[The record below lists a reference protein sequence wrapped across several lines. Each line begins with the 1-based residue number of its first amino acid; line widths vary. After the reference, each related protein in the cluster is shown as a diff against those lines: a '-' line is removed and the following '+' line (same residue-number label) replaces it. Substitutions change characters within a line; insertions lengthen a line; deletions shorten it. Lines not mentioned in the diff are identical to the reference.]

1 MSLSDISIRRPV
13 FAWMLMAAMIIFGFI
28 SMRKMGI
35 SQMPDVDFPVVNI
48 NVTYEGA
55 APEVME
61 LDIIDPVESA
71 VLSVEGV
78 KSITSTAKLGSANI
92 SVEFNLDKN
101 IDVAVS
107 EVEAKINQAQ
117 RNLPDDIDP
126 PTISKVNPDDRPIM
140 FLAVTAPNME
150 PKDAM
155 AYTRDVLKD
164 KFQTVSGVA
173 DVFLAGYLDPNLRV
187 WVKNDE
193 LNKRQLTVGDIIG
206 AIQAEHKES
215 PSGYIEDPL
224 RERNVRTLGEAKSV
238 EEFEKLPII
247 RRGGAPNY
255 VPIFIGD
262 VVKVEEGVA
271 DVRRISRSNG
281 KNAVGLGIRKQ
292 RGTNTMEVAEGV
304 KKKMRE
310 LQKNLP
316 PGVDLYVNFDT
327 TKFIAQSVHELQ
339 FNMIFSAI
347 LTAIVCWLFLGSFA
361 ATINVILAIPTS
373 ILGAF
378 IVLKYMNFT
387 LNTFTLLGLSL
398 SIGIVVDDAIMV
410 LENIY
415 RHHEEGKDK
424 VRASRDG
431 ANEISFAALAAT
443 IAIMAIFLPVAMME
457 GIIGK
462 FFFQFGITISVAVA
476 LSYIEA
482 ITLTPMRTSRFMEET
497 KRETRLGHLVDTF
510 FNWLVG
516 FYTKVLHYA
525 LTHKL
530 KLLSGALVFFAV
542 SFVSVKFIPKEM
554 TPVQDTSN
562 FMMRIKA
569 PDGASLIY
577 TNAKSKIVEKYL
589 TDHQAVDRYFVA
601 VGGFGGGMEA
611 NSANIFVTLKDQKDR
626 PINPKTGKPW
636 YQPDLLNEFRAHFKK
651 FEGAVVFVQDTSQ
664 GGFSASGRG
673 FPVEFTLI
681 GGDFKILTD
690 TAKKVMDEMRAS
702 GIYVDV
708 DTDYKESVMEI
719 QVFPDRDKAKLRGVS
734 VQEIGTTINALIGG
748 VVVGK
753 YSKEGHRNDIRVKM
767 ADASEDKLK
776 DLEKIWVRNTQ
787 GELVRL
793 LDVVTVKELPGVQS
807 INRRARQRAVT
818 IYSGV
823 APGKSQGEALEKV
836 KDIVKKY
843 LQPGYSLIESGSAET
858 YREAFTSLIFALCMG
873 ILIAYMVLGT
883 QFNSF
888 IDPVTVL
895 MALPFSFSGAFL
907 ALWATGQSIN
917 LYSMIGLI
925 LLMGIVKKNSILLVD
940 FTNQKRA
947 EGMNVREALMAACPQ
962 RLRPIMMTTFATI
975 AGAVPLALAWGA
987 GAESLKPMAVAIIGG
1002 SLVSTALTLVVVP
1015 AFYLLLA
1022 KERRATNPEASGTL
1036 ATPVRPHP

>member
-1 MSLSDISIRRPV
+1 MSLSDISIRKPV

-35 SQMPDVDFPVVNI
+35 SQMPDVDFPMVNI
-48 NVTYEGA
+48 NVIYEGA

-61 LDIIDPVESA
+61 LDVIDPIESA

-78 KSITSTAKLGSANI
+78 KSITSTARLGSANI
-92 SVEFNLDKN
+92 SVEFNLNKN

-107 EVEAKINQAQ
+107 EVEAKINQAA
-117 RNLPDDIDP
+117 RMLPDDIDP

-140 FLAVTAPNME
+140 FMAVTAPNMAQKE
-150 PKDAM
+150 IM
-155 AYTRDVLKD
+155 AYTRDQLKD

-173 DVFLAGYLDPNLRV
+173 DVFLAGYIDPNLRV

-193 LNKRQLTVGDIIG
+193 LNRRQLTVSDVIG
-206 AIQAEHKES
+206 AIQAEHKEA
-215 PSGYIEDPL
+215 PSGFIEDPE
-224 RERNVRTLGEAKSV
+224 RERNVRTLGEAKNV

-255 VPIFIGD
+255 VPMFLGD
-262 VVKVEEGVA
+262 VVNVEEGIA

-281 KNAVGLGIRKQ
+281 KNALGLGIRKQ
-292 RGTNTMEVAEGV
+292 RGTNTMAVAEAV
-304 KKKMRE
+304 KAKMRDI
-310 LQKNLP
+310 QKDLP
-316 PGVDLYVNFDT
+316 PGVELYVNFDT
-327 TKFIAQSVHELQ
+327 TKFIAESVHELQ
-339 FNMIFSAI
+339 FNMIFSSI

-378 IVLKYMNFT
+378 IILKYMNFT

-424 VRASRDG
+424 VTASRDG

-482 ITLTPMRTSRFMEET
+482 VTLTPMRTSRFMEET
-497 KRETRLGHLVDTF
+497 KRVSKIGKVIDEF
-510 FNWLVG
+510 FEWLVNL
-516 FYTKVLHYA
+516 YSKILDNC
-525 LTHKL
+525 LTHKWI
-530 KLLSGALVFFAV
+530 LLLVSLVFFGV
-542 SFVSVKFIPKEM
+542 SFITVKWIPKEM

-577 TNAKSKIVEKYL
+577 TNEKTKLVEEYL
-589 TDHQAVDRYFVA
+589 LKHPSVSRYFVA

-611 NSANIFVTLKDQKDR
+611 NSSNLFVTLKEPKDR
-626 PINPKTGKPW
+626 PVNPKTGKNW
-636 YQPDLLNEFRAHFKK
+636 YQPDVLNQMRDHFKN
-651 FEGAVVFVQDTSQ
+651 FDGAKVMVQDTSQ

-673 FPVEFTLI
+673 FPVEFTLT
-681 GGDFKILTD
+681 GGDFKILTGA
-690 TAKKVMDEMRAS
+690 AKKVMEEMRAS

-719 QVFPDRDKAKLRGVS
+719 QVFPDREKAKIRGVS
-734 VQEIGTTINALIGG
+734 VQEVGTTINALIGG

-767 ADASEDKLK
+767 ADASKDKLK
-776 DLEKIWVRNTQ
+776 DLEKIWVRNNQ
-787 GELVRL
+787 GELVKL
-793 LDVVTVKELPGVQS
+793 LDVVTVKELPGVQA
-807 INRRARQRAVT
+807 INRRARQRAVN
-818 IYSGV
+818 IFAGV
-823 APGKSQGEALEKV
+823 SPGKSQGEALDNV
-836 KDIVKKY
+836 RTIVKKH
-843 LQPGYSLIESGSAET
+843 LPPGYSLIESGSAET
-858 YREAFTSLIFALCMG
+858 YKEAFTSLIFALLMG

-940 FTNQKRA
+940 FTNQRRG
-947 EGMNVREALMAACPQ
+947 EGLKIREALMDACPK
-962 RLRPIMMTTFATI
+962 RLRPIMMTTFATV

-987 GAESLKPMAVAIIGG
+987 GAESLRPMAIAIIGG

-1015 AFYLLLA
+1015 AFYLILA
-1022 KERRATNPEASGTL
+1022 RERKD
-1036 ATPVRPHP
+1036 

>member
-1 MSLSDISIRRPV
+1 MSLSDISIRKPV

-35 SQMPDVDFPVVNI
+35 SQMPDVDFPMVNI
-48 NVTYEGA
+48 NVVYEGA

-61 LDIIDPVESA
+61 LDVIDPIESA

-78 KSITSTAKLGSANI
+78 KTITSTAKLGTANI
-92 SVEFNLDKN
+92 SVEFNLSKN

-107 EVEAKINQAQ
+107 EVEAKINQAA
-117 RNLPDDIDP
+117 RMLPDSIDP

-140 FLAVTAPNME
+140 FLAVTAPDMK
-150 PKDAM
+150 PKEIM
-155 AYTRDVLKD
+155 SYTRDVLKD

-173 DVFLAGYLDPNLRV
+173 DVFLAGYIDPNLRI
-187 WVKNDE
+187 WVMNDE
-193 LNKRQLTVGDIIG
+193 LNKRQLTVSDVIG
-206 AIQAEHKES
+206 AIQSEHKEA
-215 PSGYIEDPL
+215 PSGFIEDPFT
-224 RERNVRTLGEAKSV
+224 EKNVRTLGEAKSV

-255 VPIFIGD
+255 VPMFLGD
-262 VVKVEEGVA
+262 VVTVEEGIA

-281 KNAVGLGIRKQ
+281 KNAIGLGIRKQ
-292 RGTNTMEVAEGV
+292 RGTNTMAVAEGV
-304 KKKMRE
+304 KKKMQE
-310 LQKNLP
+310 IQKDLP
-316 PGVDLYVNFDT
+316 PGVELYVNFDT
-327 TKFIAQSVHELQ
+327 TKFIDASVHELQ

-361 ATINVILAIPTS
+361 ATLNVVLAIPTS

-378 IVLKYMNFT
+378 IILKYMNFT

-415 RHHEEGKDK
+415 RHHEDGKDK
-424 VRASRDG
+424 VTASRDG

-497 KRETRLGHLVDTF
+497 KRHTKIGASGDKF
-510 FNWLVG
+510 FDWLVNG
-516 FYTKVLHYA
+516 YTRMLDMA
-525 LTHKL
+525 LTHRWI
-530 KLLSGALVFFAV
+530 LLAGSFIFFAV
-542 SFVSVKFIPKEM
+542 SFITVKYIPKEM

-562 FMMRIKA
+562 FMMRVKTK
-569 PDGASLIY
+569 DGSSLEFSNQK
-577 TNAKSKIVEKYL
+577 TKLVEEYL
-589 TDHQAVDRYFVA
+589 LKHPSVARYFVA
-601 VGGFGGGMEA
+601 VGGFGGA
-611 NSANIFVTLKDQKDR
+611 ADASSANLFVTLKDPKDR
-626 PINPKTGKPW
+626 PVNPKTGKNW
-636 YQPDLLNEFRAHFKK
+636 YQPDILNELRDHFKK
-651 FEGAVVFVQDTSQ
+651 FEGAKVFVQDTSQ

-673 FPVEFTLI
+673 FPVEFTLT
-681 GGDFKILTD
+681 GGDFKLLT
-690 TAKKVMDEMRAS
+690 TAAKNVMEEMKAS

-719 QVFPDRDKAKLRGVS
+719 QVFPDRQKAKQRGVS

-748 VVVGK
+748 AVVGK

-767 ADASEDKLK
+767 ADASKDKLQ
-776 DLEKIWVRNTQ
+776 DLEKIWVRNNQ

-793 LDVVTVKELPGVQS
+793 LDVVTVKELPGVQA
-807 INRRARQRAVT
+807 INRRSRSRAVN
-818 IYSGV
+818 IYSGI
-823 APGKSQGEALEKV
+823 APGKSQGEALDNV
-836 KDIVKKY
+836 KTIVRKH
-843 LQPGYSLIESGSAET
+843 LPPGYSLVESGAAET
-858 YREAFTSLIFALCMG
+858 YKEAFTSLVFALLMG

-907 ALWATGQSIN
+907 ALWVTGQSIN

-940 FTNQKRA
+940 FTNQRRN
-947 EGMNVREALMAACPQ
+947 EGLNIRDALMDACPK
-962 RLRPIMMTTFATI
+962 RLRPIMMTTFATV

-987 GAESLKPMAVAIIGG
+987 GAESLRPMAIAIIGG
-1002 SLVSTALTLVVVP
+1002 SLVSTLLTLVVVP
-1015 AFYLLLA
+1015 AFYLVLGRE
-1022 KERRATNPEASGTL
+1022 KKS
-1036 ATPVRPHP
+1036 